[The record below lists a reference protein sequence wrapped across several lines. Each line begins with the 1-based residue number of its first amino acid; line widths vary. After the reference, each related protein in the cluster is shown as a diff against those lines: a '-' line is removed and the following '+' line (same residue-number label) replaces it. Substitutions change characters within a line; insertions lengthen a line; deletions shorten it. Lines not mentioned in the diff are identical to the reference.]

1 MQSRWLIAAGS
12 LCLVVAASSIAM
24 GFSNPPWLTLGAAVL
39 GVIMLTSAL
48 VRVRTET
55 DRPQNHDPA
64 RGERLVRVATLFL
77 AALGLVAALVAF
89 LVAVGEA
96 RGHAVGHLLTGLVC
110 LGLFAALA
118 FPWHP
123 PAGSGAATLRGLV
136 LTLLALAALG
146 SFLESLGGAGY
157 DAANDGR
164 RIEAL
169 TTLHGIVVPFG
180 ALLIGAVP
188 LGVITGVVVLI
199 GWATRR
205 GRALGT

>member
-1 MQSRWLIAAGS
+1 MRSRWLIAAGI
-12 LCLVVAASSIAM
+12 LCLVVAGSSIAM
-24 GFSNPPWLTLGAAVL
+24 GFTNPPWLTLGAAVL
-39 GVIMLTSAL
+39 GVIMLTAAL
-48 VRVRTET
+48 VYVRTET
-55 DRPQNHDPA
+55 ARPQNHDPA
-64 RGERLVRVATLFL
+64 RGERLVRVATLVL

-96 RGHAVGHLLTGLVC
+96 RGHAVGHLLTGLLC

-169 TTLHGIVVPFG
+169 TTLHGIAVPLG
-180 ALLIGAVP
+180 AFLIGAVP
-188 LGVITGVVVLI
+188 LGVITGIGVLI
-199 GWATRR
+199 ARAARR
-205 GRALGT
+205 GRTVRT

>member
-1 MQSRWLIAAGS
+1 MRSRWLMAAGI
-12 LCLVVAASSIAM
+12 LCLLVAGSTIAI
-24 GFSNPPWLTLGAAVL
+24 GFTNPPWLTLIAAVL
-39 GVIMLTSAL
+39 GATMLTAAL
-48 VRVRTET
+48 AKVRTET
-55 DRPQNHDPA
+55 VRPQNQDPA
-64 RGERLVRVATLFL
+64 RGGRIVRAAALVL
-77 AALGLVAALVAF
+77 AALGVVAALVAF

-96 RGHAVGHLLTGLVC
+96 RGHAVGHILTGLLC

-136 LTLLALAALG
+136 LSLLALAALG

-157 DAANDGR
+157 DAANAGR

-169 TTLHGIVVPFG
+169 TTLHDIAVPFG
-180 ALLIGAVP
+180 AFLIGAVP
-188 LGVITGVVVLI
+188 LGVITGIVVLI

-205 GRALGT
+205 GRSVQT

>member
-1 MQSRWLIAAGS
+1 MRSRWLMAAGI
-12 LCLVVAASSIAM
+12 LCLLVAGSTIAI
-24 GFSNPPWLTLGAAVL
+24 GFTNPPWLTLIAAVL
-39 GVIMLTSAL
+39 GATMLTAAL
-48 VRVRTET
+48 AKVRTET
-55 DRPQNHDPA
+55 VRPQNHDPA
-64 RGERLVRVATLFL
+64 RGERIVRAAALVL
-77 AALGLVAALVAF
+77 AALGVVAALVAF

-96 RGHAVGHLLTGLVC
+96 RGHAVGHILTGLLC

-136 LTLLALAALG
+136 LSLLALAALG

-157 DAANDGR
+157 DAANAGR

-169 TTLHGIVVPFG
+169 TTLHDIAVPFG
-180 ALLIGAVP
+180 AFLIGAVP
-188 LGVITGVVVLI
+188 LGVITGIVVVI

-205 GRALGT
+205 GAVRT

>member
-1 MQSRWLIAAGS
+1 MRSRWLMAAGI
-12 LCLVVAASSIAM
+12 LCLLVAGSTIAI
-24 GFSNPPWLTLGAAVL
+24 GFTNPPWLTLIAALLGA
-39 GVIMLTSAL
+39 IMLTAAL
-48 VRVRTET
+48 AKVRTET
-55 DRPQNHDPA
+55 VRPQNNDPA
-64 RGERLVRVATLFL
+64 RGERIVRAVALVL
-77 AALGLVAALVAF
+77 AALGVVAALVAF

-96 RGHAVGHLLTGLVC
+96 RGHAVGHLLTGLLC

-136 LTLLALAALG
+136 LMLLGLAAFG

-157 DAANDGR
+157 DAANAGR

-169 TTLHGIVVPFG
+169 TTLHGIAVPFG
-180 ALLIGAVP
+180 AFLIAAVP
-188 LGVITGVVVLI
+188 LGVITGIVVLI

-205 GRALGT
+205 ARAVRT

>member
-1 MQSRWLIAAGS
+1 MAAGI
-12 LCLVVAASSIAM
+12 LCLLVAGSTIAI
-24 GFSNPPWLTLGAAVL
+24 GFTNPPWLTLIAALLGA
-39 GVIMLTSAL
+39 IMLTAAL
-48 VRVRTET
+48 AKVRTET
-55 DRPQNHDPA
+55 VRPQNNDPA
-64 RGERLVRVATLFL
+64 RGERIVRAVALVL
-77 AALGLVAALVAF
+77 AALGVVAALVAF

-96 RGHAVGHLLTGLVC
+96 RGHAVGHLLTGLLC

-136 LTLLALAALG
+136 LMLLGLAAFG

-157 DAANDGR
+157 DAANAGR

-169 TTLHGIVVPFG
+169 TTLHGIAVPFG
-180 ALLIGAVP
+180 AFLIAAVP
-188 LGVITGVVVLI
+188 LGVITGIVVLI

-205 GRALGT
+205 ARAVRT

>member
-1 MQSRWLIAAGS
+1 MRSRWLMAAGI
-12 LCLVVAASSIAM
+12 LCLLVAGSTIAI
-24 GFSNPPWLTLGAAVL
+24 GFTNPPWLTLIAAVL
-39 GVIMLTSAL
+39 GATMLTAAL
-48 VRVRTET
+48 AKVRTET
-55 DRPQNHDPA
+55 VRPQNQDPA
-64 RGERLVRVATLFL
+64 RGECIVRAAALVL
-77 AALGLVAALVAF
+77 AALGVVAALVAF

-96 RGHAVGHLLTGLVC
+96 RGHAVGHILTGLLC

-136 LTLLALAALG
+136 LSLLALAALG

-157 DAANDGR
+157 DAANAGR

-169 TTLHGIVVPFG
+169 TTLHDIAVPFG
-180 ALLIGAVP
+180 DVP
-188 LGVITGVVVLI
+188 LGVITGIVVLI

-205 GRALGT
+205 GRSVQT

>member
-1 MQSRWLIAAGS
+1 MRSRWLMAAGI
-12 LCLVVAASSIAM
+12 LCLLVAGSTIAI
-24 GFSNPPWLTLGAAVL
+24 GFTNPPWLTLIAALLGA
-39 GVIMLTSAL
+39 IMLTAAL
-48 VRVRTET
+48 AKVRTET
-55 DRPQNHDPA
+55 VRPQNNDPA
-64 RGERLVRVATLFL
+64 RGERIVRAVALVL
-77 AALGLVAALVAF
+77 AALGVVAALVAF

-96 RGHAVGHLLTGLVC
+96 RGHAVGHLLTGLLC

-136 LTLLALAALG
+136 LMLLGLAALG

-157 DAANDGR
+157 DAANAGR

-169 TTLHGIVVPFG
+169 TTLHGIAVPFG
-180 ALLIGAVP
+180 AFLIAAVP
-188 LGVITGVVVLI
+188 LGVITGIVVLI

-205 GRALGT
+205 ARAVRT